1 MSMSLLSAFSLVT
14 FLSIFSAWFV
24 ISLPASVFASA
35 QQSGV
40 LLKIRHD
47 KS

>member
-1 MSMSLLSAFSLVT
+1 MALGIAFSLLR
-14 FLSIFSAWFV
+14 FLLSIFSAWFAMS
-24 ISLPASVFASA
+24 SLASDFTSA

-40 LLKIRHD
+40 LLKIRHG